1 MVNAKLTM
9 GVTNM
14 TIWAKRVRKIKPYPA
29 IPTEVK
35 DYFWEPSDVDDMA
48 IVAVVSC
55 AVGFGVVIGFIYGL
69 AIGG

>member
-1 MVNAKLTM
+1 M
-9 GVTNM
+9 
-14 TIWAKRVRKIKPYPA
+14 WCKRVRSIKPYPT

-35 DYFWEPSDVDDMA
+35 DYFLEPSDVNDMA

-55 AVGFGVVIGFIYGL
+55 AVGFGIVIGFIYGL